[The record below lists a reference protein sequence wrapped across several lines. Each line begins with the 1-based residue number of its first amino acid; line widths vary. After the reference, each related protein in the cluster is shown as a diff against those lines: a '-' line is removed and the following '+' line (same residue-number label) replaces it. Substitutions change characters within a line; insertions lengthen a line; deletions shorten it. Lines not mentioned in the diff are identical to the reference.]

1 MHHAYAVAAGMEIKA
16 QRERQPA
23 SPIGTRVP
31 PFQLHDGSNG
41 AALLHGN
48 PLDGALECLVVDDT
62 SIVGRRAILTK
73 QYQPAVAQR
82 DTAIT
87 RNRAYDERA
96 GSGELANDNT
106 CID

>member
-1 MHHAYAVAAGMEIKA
+1 MHHAYAVAAGMEIEA

-23 SPIGTRVP
+23 SPLGTLVP
-31 PFQLHDGSNG
+31 SFHLHDGPYG
-41 AALLHGN
+41 TALLHGN
-48 PLDGALECLVVDDT
+48 TLDGALECLVVDDT

-82 DTAIT
+82 DPAIAGD
-87 RNRAYDERA
+87 RAYDERT
-96 GSGELANDNT
+96 GSGELASDNA